1 MFVENYLPG
10 KLSQYGMGYEDLLKI
25 NPKLVYASL
34 TGWGQRGKF
43 ASRAGYD
50 VIVASAGG
58 LMSITGD
65 PIGPPARVGVAV
77 TDLFTGVLTSNAIIA
92 ALLQERNSFF
102 CGAINFI
109 HSFSVHFEHE
119 KNKN

>member
-1 MFVENYLPG
+1 
-10 KLSQYGMGYEDLLKI
+10 MGYEDLIKI
-25 NPKLVYASL
+25 NPKLIYASL
-34 TGWGQRGKF
+34 TGWGQTGKF

-65 PIGPPARVGVAV
+65 QNGPPARVGVAV

-92 ALLQERNSFF
+92 ALLQGRIS
-102 CGAINFI
+102 
-109 HSFSVHFEHE
+109 
-119 KNKN
+119 